1 MGLEPVSVYHMEIC
15 KIRCEAARAEGD
27 RAGLEESLVRR
38 SASDP
43 SYQDSGRSSAD
54 LTTPA
59 RPSRLHRVFSTAANL
74 CSNCLRILHSWRQ
87 VQILMFGC
95 RHYPPSSRVQFCW
108 IPLKSNLASCCVPL
122 SCLETTK
129 CLRLPILLW
138 NGRTAGLHLP
148 RKTQKSK
155 MCKETEGRSRVGLG
169 SDLHKRHLYILYIPY
184 HRPSSNN
191 PTLVTSLECAPTE
204 IIPSFLFKAG
214 KYNPIISNAP
224 SLLCMR
230 S

>member
-108 IPLKSNLASCCVPL
+108 IPLKSNLASFCVKLFPVWRPPSASGNRFCFELEVKNGPAPL
-122 SCLETTK
+122 
-129 CLRLPILLW
+129 W
-138 NGRTAGLHLP
+138 
-148 RKTQKSK
+148 
-155 MCKETEGRSRVGLG
+155 
-169 SDLHKRHLYILYIPY
+169 KRNKQ
-184 HRPSSNN
+184 R
-191 PTLVTSLECAPTE
+191 
-204 IIPSFLFKAG
+204 AG
-214 KYNPIISNAP
+214 KSSSVFSKKSPLWDCWSGQRFA
-224 SLLCMR
+224 
-230 S
+230 

>member
-108 IPLKSNLASCCVPL
+108 IPLKSNLASFCVKLFPVWRPP
-122 SCLETTK
+122 SASGNRFCFEMEVK
-129 CLRLPILLW
+129 
-138 NGRTAGLHLP
+138 
-148 RKTQKSK
+148 
-155 MCKETEGRSRVGLG
+155 EGRAHFENRINKTWSWSPK
-169 SDLHKRHLYILYIPY
+169 SDSFEERLWIL
-184 HRPSSNN
+184 
-191 PTLVTSLECAPTE
+191 E
-204 IIPSFLFKAG
+204 
-214 KYNPIISNAP
+214 
-224 SLLCMR
+224 
-230 S
+230 

>member
-74 CSNCLRILHSWRQ
+74 CSNCLSILHSWRQ

-108 IPLKSNLASCCVPL
+108 IPLKSNLASCCVPSFL
-122 SCLETTK
+122 SGDHQVPPATHFALK
-129 CLRLPILLW
+129 W
-138 NGRTAGLHLP
+138 KNGRSPLGEKHSGE
-148 RKTQKSK
+148 KQNV
-155 MCKETEGRSRVGLG
+155 RSRVGLG

-184 HRPSSNN
+184 HRPRSNN
-191 PTLVTSLECAPTE
+191 PTLCVCPQKKQQE
-204 IIPSFLFKAG
+204 ITFLYLIAG
-214 KYNPIISNAP
+214 P
-224 SLLCMR
+224 MR
-230 S
+230 IVVGES